1 MAKAAISGRV
11 SAMLTIK
18 MMDFL
23 GESVEPKTIQEIADF
38 LKCSFGEIET
48 CADRL
53 IESGKIQYVQIRWGH
68 WGFIPYSK
76 IG

>member
-1 MAKAAISGRV
+1 
-11 SAMLTIK
+11 

-38 LKCSFGEIET
+38 LKCSLREIET

-68 WGFIPYSK
+68 WGFITYSK
-76 IG
+76 ID